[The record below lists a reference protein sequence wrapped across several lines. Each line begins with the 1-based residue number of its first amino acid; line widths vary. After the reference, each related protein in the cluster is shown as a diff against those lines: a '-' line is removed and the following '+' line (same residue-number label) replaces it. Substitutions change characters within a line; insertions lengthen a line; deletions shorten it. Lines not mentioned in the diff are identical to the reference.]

1 MTLQDQDLLGAQRAV
16 YVLAEKPGTTE
27 IDSKLY
33 WYLKLNGL
41 HPEHLKSAVAHLRK
55 RELGGAKTTSQKRAL
70 KSTSLQNSLAR
81 ALGAQSYD
89 HWLEH
94 EQPKILSFLAQ
105 HGLKRPADLL
115 KWAYPPGFA
124 GKLTARQ
131 ISDRIFNSGL
141 PLPQRIFTG
150 VGSYLFAPS
159 GYGRM
164 DIDGLAGERFST
176 DTERLVFCRKH
187 ADTVLMR
194 AEEMKGTDGPAY
206 IDLTGRALM
215 LNAVSEYVGCM
226 YNMLG
231 NNLVDTTLGDPVMR
245 SYNTTDADRAFE
257 LQIFDL
263 FREEIQRSGAGW
275 VEVLAVPGN
284 QNLVFLKGTNGTFD
298 WVVRDQR
305 DEALS
310 SNPLYPFFDKD
321 EIPQAMD
328 NSQIAAHLYFTRGSW
343 QEKLEHDAETRHYE
357 EGGTTADWPGYPKL
371 IERELVASLRA
382 VPPRRVSGSA
392 SERFVSHRID
402 GYRLMVSPL
411 ITIDQFSSF
420 LSETGWHRTRLEK
433 AEKAKIE
440 LERNLWS
447 VNVGDTKDLPVSV
460 TWLDAVAYCRDYQ
473 QRHGLPVRLL
483 ETEEWRQIVP
493 PPLEECSRHDR
504 IFGEPINSKVLESYS
519 LQTGELPDEPIYEE
533 LGWGMFDGDGKL
545 RRHSPPFFYRP
556 ERTVSFG
563 KDLHWTSNGEGL
575 PFISQIG
582 FGEWLSPLQS
592 LSAPAA
598 CVATGKAVA
607 GGPIERDLLPVHE
620 ALRYKFVKIGFR
632 LCYVAHPDA

>member
-1 MTLQDQDLLGAQRAV
+1 MKSQDVDLLGAHRAV
-16 YVLAEKPGTTE
+16 YVLAEKPGAIE
-27 IDSKLY
+27 ADSKQY
-33 WYLKLNGL
+33 WYLKLGGL
-41 HPEHLKSAVAHLRK
+41 HQEHLKSAVAHLRK
-55 RELGGAKTTSQKRAL
+55 RELESAKTKSHERAL

-81 ALGAQSYD
+81 ALGAKSYD

-94 EQPKILSFLAQ
+94 EQPKIISFLAQ
-105 HGLKRPADLL
+105 HGLTQPADLI
-115 KWAYPPGFA
+115 KWEYAPGFA

-141 PLPQRIFTG
+141 PLPRRIFTG
-150 VGSYLFAPS
+150 VGSHLFAPS
-159 GYGRM
+159 GYGRL
-164 DIDGLAGERFST
+164 DINEVAGKNIRT
-176 DTERLVFCRKH
+176 DEARYVFCREH
-187 ADTVLMR
+187 ADTVLLR
-194 AEEMKGTDGPAY
+194 AEDMKGANGPAY

-215 LNAVSEYVGCM
+215 LNAVSEFVGCM

-231 NNLVDTTLGDPVMR
+231 SNLVDSASGDLVMR
-245 SYNTTDADRAFE
+245 SYNMTEKDRAFE
-257 LQIFDL
+257 LQIFEL
-263 FREEIQRSGAGW
+263 FREEIERSDEGW
-275 VEVLAVPGN
+275 VEVLEVPGN
-284 QNLVFLKGTNGTFD
+284 QNIVFLKGPKGTFD

-310 SNPLYPFFDKD
+310 SNPLYPFFNKD

-328 NSQIAAHLYFTRGSW
+328 TSQIAAHLYFTPGSW
-343 QEKLEHDAETRHYE
+343 QERLEHDAENRHYE
-357 EGGTTADWPGYPKL
+357 TGGTAANWPGYPKL

-382 VPPRRVSGSA
+382 VPPRRVSGRA
-392 SERFVSHRID
+392 SERFVSHRLD

-420 LSETGWHRTRLEK
+420 LAETDWHRKRLEK
-433 AEKAKIE
+433 AEKAKIA

-447 VNVGDTKDLPVSV
+447 VNVGDPKDLPVSV

-483 ETEEWRQIVP
+483 ETEEWGQIVP
-493 PPLEECSRHDR
+493 PPLEELSRRDR
-504 IFGEPINSKVLESYS
+504 IFEPIDPKFLKRYS
-519 LQTGELPDEPIYEE
+519 LKNGELPDEPIYEE

-545 RRHSPPFFYRP
+545 CKHSPPHFYRP

-563 KDLHWTSNGEGL
+563 SNLHWTFNSEGL
-575 PFISQIG
+575 PFISQMG
-582 FGEWLSPLQS
+582 FGEWLSPLQNR
-592 LSAPAA
+592 SAPAA
-598 CVATGKAVA
+598 CVATGQAVA
-607 GGPIERDLLPVHE
+607 GGPIERDLLPVHQ